1 MILHFKVGGDRKTCK
16 FPDKGDYD
24 AKLRQLMLPDS
35 QMDSE
40 KVHLHTNI
48 GHILY
53 YLTLA
58 MIK

>member
-1 MILHFKVGGDRKTCK
+1 MLPASLHSFTPL
-16 FPDKGDYD
+16 PDKGDYD